1 MQDNLCS
8 CERFLQHPTHT
19 AHIQNFN
26 ISTSVVSSDGCQI
39 IYIGIFFPIS
49 PSENKDNLFGQLLL
63 IVLMNVLMLLVN
75 VFSNVK
81 LLIPMRLAIV

>member
-1 MQDNLCS
+1 MQNNLCS
-8 CERFLQHPTHT
+8 CERFLQHPGLT
-19 AHIQNFN
+19 HIQNFN
-26 ISTSVVSSDGCQI
+26 ISTSVVSSNGCQI

-81 LLIPMRLAIV
+81 LLIPMRLAIM